1 MQWRRLMGDKAK
13 RSDLPVPEGF
23 ASFLKATKLGEGG
36 RWQQVVRHYGRGA
49 RIGHLAQTS
58 PISSH
63 TLLRALGAYTNPAV
77 RSTLQT
83 AFAAYG
89 VFQQGEQHGITLGG
103 VLQGAITGYEVGG
116 PVGALVGAGLDILGG
131 LFHHSHLP
139 PVASQNLAQQF
150 GPGGFDY
157 LAYRYHYFHTLGPV
171 GSLLGPLP
179 ATSYRLATQFFQ
191 PAPQIHLYIDGVKTA
206 VNAQLQ
212 KSAGLD
218 AAANANVY
226 YNAARP
232 L

>member
-1 MQWRRLMGDKAK
+1 MQWRRLIGDGTEPSA
-13 RSDLPVPEGF
+13 LLIPEGF
-23 ASFLKATKLGEGG
+23 ASRGQHIGPEG
-36 RWQQVVRHYGRGA
+36 RVWQQAIHRYGRGV
-49 RIGHLAQTS
+49 RTSRLAHRS
-58 PISSH
+58 PVSLRP
-63 TLLRALGAYTNPAV
+63 LLQSLGAHMSLQV

-103 VLQGAITGYEVGG
+103 VLQGALAGYEVGG

-150 GPGGFDY
+150 GPSGFDY

-171 GSLLGPLP
+171 GSLGPLP
-179 ATSYRLATQFFQ
+179 AASYLLATQFFQ
-191 PAPQIHLYIDGVKTA
+191 PAPQINLYIDGVKTA
-206 VNAQLQ
+206 VQATMQ
-212 KSAGLD
+212 KSVSLGS
-218 AAANANVY
+218 AANANVY

-232 L
+232 I